1 MKLGKT
7 LGMAALALSVMLAF
21 GPAQAA
27 PKPLKIGLV
36 LSMSG
41 PFSTFGKQI
50 QRGIKLYM
58 AEHGDVVAGRKI
70 QLIVK
75 DDTGIAPQLA
85 KRKAKQLI
93 INERVDILA
102 GFDLTPN
109 AFSVAP
115 LATQAKVPMV
125 VMNAA
130 TSSITEKSPYIVRTS
145 MTLAQGSW
153 AMAKWAYANG
163 MRTVFILAADYGPG
177 HGAAKQFTETFTNLG
192 GKIVGTLFTPVTTP
206 DYSAYLQRVEDAK
219 PDAMFTF
226 VPPGS
231 SMVALMKGFEKR
243 GLGDM
248 GIKKIG
254 PGDMT
259 DEATLDAL
267 GDAAL
272 GMVTAFHYSEAH
284 QSPQNKAF
292 VSAYY
297 EAWPDQ
303 RPNFMAVAG
312 YDGMHLIYQVLKKTG
327 GDASAAAFIKAAA
340 GMSWMSPRGPVTID
354 PDTRDIIQNEYIRKL
369 MRVDGKLQNVEFAV
383 YKQVKDPA
391 KVGGQLKNIEFDVL
405 KPELAPSAQK

>member
-1 MKLGKT
+1 MKLFKT
-7 LGMAALALSVMLAF
+7 LGVCALAFSITLAF

-41 PFSTFGKQI
+41 PFATFGKQI
-50 QRGIKLYM
+50 QRGINLYM

-70 QLIVK
+70 KLIIE
-75 DDTGIAPQLA
+75 DDTGIAPQIA

-93 INERVDILA
+93 INDRVDILA

-115 LATQAKVPMV
+115 LATKAKVPMV

-130 TSSITEKSPYIVRTS
+130 TSSITTKSPYIVRVS
-145 MTLAQGSW
+145 MTLAQGAW
-153 AMAKWAYANG
+153 PMAKWAYANG
-163 MRTVFILAADYGPG
+163 VRTVYILAADYGPG
-177 HGAAKQFTETFTNLG
+177 HGAAKQFTETFTRLG
-192 GKIVGTLFTPVTTP
+192 GEIVGTVFTPVSTP
-206 DYSAYLQRVEDAK
+206 DYAPYLQRVEDAS
-219 PDAMFTF
+219 PDALFMF

-243 GLGDM
+243 GLGDA
-248 GIKKIG
+248 GIRKLG

-272 GMVTAFHYSEAH
+272 GMITAFHYSEAH
-284 QSPQNKAF
+284 QSPENEAF
-292 VSAYY
+292 VEAYY
-297 EAWPDQ
+297 EAYPDQ

-312 YDGMHLIYQVLKKTG
+312 YDGMHLIYQALKKTD
-327 GDASAAAFIKAAA
+327 GDASVEAFIDAVK
-340 GMSWMSPRGPVTID
+340 GMSWVSPRGPVTID

-369 MRVDGKLQNVEFAV
+369 VRVDGVLQNVEFAV
-383 YKQVKDPA
+383 FKDVKDPA
-391 KVGGQLKNIEFDVL
+391 KVEGQLKNVEFEKFESVDISD
-405 KPELAPSAQK
+405 K